1 VGRAQKEEEK
11 IRSTMNHNQ
20 SSLHEFVFTLALVL
34 FFVGAFPY
42 PFGPSP
48 TFDPW
53 RGRLVSAGLFC
64 WALSTIF

>member
-1 VGRAQKEEEK
+1 
-11 IRSTMNHNQ
+11 MNHNQ